1 MEKAKVKVWIA
12 KDESNDVFMHFG
24 EKPHREGDKWAADN
38 PTYYKR
44 RLPEEVKMPLKWED
58 EPLPYEMTIDIV
70 HTPIDEQEGEKQC

>member
-1 MEKAKVKVWIA
+1 MKVWIA

-44 RLPEEVKMPLKWED
+44 RLPEEAKLPLKWED